1 MKHPIQRAKHFYD
14 SFNEPLT
21 IRVDITL
28 GNNPFLLKSHYNNT
42 LEKEPLLVPASAAAA
57 EEDEEDEGRAS
68 SE

>member
-1 MKHPIQRAKHFYD
+1 MRRTKHFYG

-21 IRVDITL
+21 IHVDITL
-28 GNNPFLLKSHYNNT
+28 GNNPFLLKSHYNT

-57 EEDEEDEGRAS
+57 EEDEEDEEGAS